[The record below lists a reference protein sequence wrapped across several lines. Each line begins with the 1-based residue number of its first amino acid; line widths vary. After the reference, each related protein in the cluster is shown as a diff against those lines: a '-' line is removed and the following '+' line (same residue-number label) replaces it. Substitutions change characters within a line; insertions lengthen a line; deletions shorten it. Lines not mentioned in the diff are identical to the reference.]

1 MSNDNP
7 VVEDALIIA
16 IAAAFAA
23 LLFACW
29 ILFTLAIYALPFFV
43 ALSAGMLA
51 YETGAGAPGAIAVG
65 LLAGVLALVL
75 GQTLFAVTRSPAL
88 RACIAALYAAP
99 ASFAGYHAVHGL
111 AAIGSPAAGWHEL
124 LSVAGALL
132 IGLVAYGR
140 VGALAGGDPDGASR
154 RTIIGGAT
162 RATDRA

>member
-1 MSNDNP
+1 M
-7 VVEDALIIA
+7 IA
-16 IAAAFAA
+16 IAAALAA

-29 ILFTLAIYALPFFV
+29 ILFTLAVYALPFFV

-51 YETGAGAPGAIAVG
+51 YQTGAGASGAMAVG

-75 GQTLFAVTRSPAL
+75 GQALFAVIRSPAL

-99 ASFAGYHAVHGL
+99 AAFAGYHAVHGL
-111 AAIGSPAAGWHEL
+111 AAIGSPATGWHEL
-124 LSVAGALL
+124 LSVAGAVL

-140 VGALAGGDPDGASR
+140 VGALTGDDSGGASR
-154 RTIIGGAT
+154 HTIVGGAT